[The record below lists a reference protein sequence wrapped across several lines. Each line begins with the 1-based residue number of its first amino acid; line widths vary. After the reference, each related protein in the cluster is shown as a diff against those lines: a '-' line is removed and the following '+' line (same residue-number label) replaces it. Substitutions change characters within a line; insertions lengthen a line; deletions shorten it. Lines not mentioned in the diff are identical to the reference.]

1 MMNYP
6 NEEIGMNNNQ
16 INVNQNKITKYIK
29 SLNYPQKNINI
40 GKMTLKKQM
49 IKQEKEKEKEKTNP
63 EIIEFKLKEKNLYI
77 NKPKPNLELY
87 QKKENQEQN
96 NIFENNEIINN
107 EYLMPKHSI
116 KSSNS
121 FKINTKIKNK
131 KYLNKNKI
139 YDFPNDFDYINS
151 NENILS
157 KNYSNKTNTKKI
169 SNFNL
174 ITPNNPNTS
183 TNLKMTKS
191 SIQINGIDLPQS
203 NNINNNHLLSRITS
217 IDLNLE
223 GGSPQ
228 KKFLKKNSYNKFE
241 INKYIPTTFN
251 NSSKRVNI
259 NNKYKTNLPKKDFN
273 ANMNYNY
280 KTDNV
285 IKELKKNKINKNS
298 NNELMG
304 LDNYNKEINFV
315 QTNNEYNN
323 IFFYNSKTNS
333 EINTENYQRNKNNN
347 NINYYSAK
355 EKIKNKFIYK
365 KTKSINKKEEAKKSN
380 KITLIKKRIK
390 NNIENNHNI
399 IDINIKLPQKI
410 ENISININKDN
421 IKEKIEEIINKNELN
436 YSYYEPIF
444 SIVNNSINVLNNIN
458 KIKISKIKNIN
469 ELNEEE
475 LNDNN
480 LDYSRILDIIEKN
493 KLVEFIEKIY
503 PDYYNIEESKR
514 ILNMSI

>member
-6 NEEIGMNNNQ
+6 NEEIGMNNQ
-16 INVNQNKITKYIK
+16 INTNQNKITKYIK
-29 SLNYPQKNINI
+29 SLNYPPKNISI
-40 GKMTLKKQM
+40 GKMTLKKQV
-49 IKQEKEKEKEKTNP
+49 IKEKEKEKINP
-63 EIIEFKLKEKNLYI
+63 EIIEFKLIEKNLYI

-96 NIFENNEIINN
+96 QIFENNEILNN
-107 EYLMPKHSI
+107 DYLMPKHSI

-157 KNYSNKTNTKKI
+157 KNYSNKTNTKQI

-174 ITPNNPNTS
+174 ITPKNT

-191 SIQINGIDLPQS
+191 SIQIDGIEPLPQS
-203 NNINNNHLLSRITS
+203 NNINNNHLLSKITA

-228 KKFLKKNSYNKFE
+228 NKFIKKNSYNKFE
-241 INKYIPTTFN
+241 INKYIPATFN
-251 NSSKRVNI
+251 NSSKNNKNFNVN
-259 NNKYKTNLPKKDFN
+259 NYKYKTNLPKKDFN

-285 IKELKKNKINKNS
+285 IKELKKNKINKIS
-298 NNELMG
+298 NNDLMG

-315 QTNNEYNN
+315 QANNEYNN
-323 IFFYNSKTNS
+323 IFFYNSKSNI

-365 KTKSINKKEEAKKSN
+365 KTKSINKKEETKKSN
-380 KITLIKKRIK
+380 KITLIKKKIK
-390 NNIENNHNI
+390 NNIENNYNI

-421 IKEKIEEIINKNELN
+421 IKEKLEDIINKNELN

-444 SIVNNSINVLNNIN
+444 SIVNNSINILNNIN

-469 ELNEEE
+469 ELNDEE
-475 LNDNN
+475 LNENN

-493 KLVEFIEKIY
+493 KFVEFIEKIY
-503 PDYYNIEESKR
+503 PDYYNIDETKK

>member
-6 NEEIGMNNNQ
+6 NEKITMNNQ
-16 INVNQNKITKYIK
+16 INPNQNKITKYIK

-40 GKMTLKKQM
+40 GKMTLKKQI
-49 IKQEKEKEKEKTNP
+49 IKQEKEKEKINP

-96 NIFENNEIINN
+96 KIFENNEIINN

-139 YDFPNDFDYINS
+139 SEFPNDFDNINP

-169 SNFNL
+169 TNFNL
-174 ITPNNPNTS
+174 ITPNNT

-191 SIQINGIDLPQS
+191 SIQINGIEPLPQT

-223 GGSPQ
+223 GGNSPQ
-228 KKFLKKNSYNKFE
+228 KKFIKKNSYNKSE
-241 INKYIPTTFN
+241 MNKYIPTTFN
-251 NSSKRVNI
+251 SSKNNKNFNI

-273 ANMNYNY
+273 TNMNYNY

-285 IKELKKNKINKNS
+285 IKELKKNKINKN
-298 NNELMG
+298 NNNDLMG

-315 QTNNEYNN
+315 QSNHEYNN

-333 EINTENYQRNKNNN
+333 EINTETYQRNKNN

-365 KTKSINKKEEAKKSN
+365 KTKSINKKEETKKSN

-390 NNIENNHNI
+390 NNIENNYNI

-410 ENISININKDN
+410 ENLSININKDN

-444 SIVNNSINVLNNIN
+444 SIVNNSINILNNIN

-469 ELNEEE
+469 ELNDEE
-475 LNDNN
+475 LNNNN

-493 KLVEFIEKIY
+493 KFVEFIEKIY
-503 PDYYNIEESKR
+503 PDYYNIDENKK